1 VPGPRRIPSSIG
13 RATHGGRPITVS
25 ILDDYFDTL
34 HTLPCFAKLAPFDVT
49 IWNDHVDEV
58 DVLAERLKD
67 SEVLVLIRERTKI
80 QAPLLARLPKL
91 RLISQRSVYPHI
103 DVDACTQQGVIVSS
117 NLHADTPS
125 YAAAELT
132 WALVLAAQRQIPRQV
147 AALHRGVWQIGVGY
161 TLRGKTLGIY
171 GYGRIGRAVAEY
183 GKAFG
188 MKVLVWGR
196 PASLEKARADGH
208 SVGSSR
214 EQFFAECDV
223 LSLHMRLV
231 EATRGIVTAEDLAR
245 MKSSALL
252 VNTSR
257 AGLIAP
263 GALVAALR
271 AGRPGM
277 AAVDVYEEE
286 PLTDASHPLLAMD
299 NVVCTPHIGYVT
311 REEYELQFADIFDQI
326 VAWATRTPIH
336 VVNPEAL
343 QHP

>member
-1 VPGPRRIPSSIG
+1 MRHVPPS
-13 RATHGGRPITVS
+13 APAAARPVRVA

-34 HTLPCFAKLAPFDVT
+34 HTLSCFARLAPFAVT
-49 IWNDHVDEV
+49 IFNDHVQDI
-58 DVLAERLKD
+58 DGLAERLAD
-67 SEVLVLIRERTKI
+67 VEALVLIRERTRI
-80 QAPLLARLPKL
+80 ESALLDRLPRL

-103 DVDACTQQGVIVSS
+103 DVAACTARGVIVSS

-132 WALVLAAQRQIPRQV
+132 WALVM
-147 AALHRGVWQIGVGY
+147 AALRQLPQQMAALKRGDWQIGVGH

-171 GYGRIGRAVAEY
+171 GWGRIGRVVAGY

-188 MKVLVWGR
+188 MEVLAWAR
-196 PASLEKARADGH
+196 PESIARARAEGWPVASDK
-208 SVGSSR
+208 
-214 EQFFAECDV
+214 QTFFAACDV

-231 EATRGIVTAEDLAR
+231 PATRGIVTAEDLWG
-245 MKSSALL
+245 MKPSALL

-277 AAVDVYEEE
+277 AAVDVYDEE
-286 PLTDASHPLLAMD
+286 PLTNADDPLLALD

-311 REEYELQFADIFDQI
+311 RDEYELQFADVFDQI
-326 VAWATRTPIH
+326 VAWAAGAPIN
-336 VVNPEAL
+336 VINPEAL
-343 QHP
+343 ARQAQM